1 MVSWVDYLAEPVYP
15 PPPAVPE
22 SEVSGE
28 LHLPRTNLT
37 LPVRRRL
44 EALEQPPR
52 FRSSL
57 EPNRGFAL
65 GFVVSALAGMLAYVI
80 SEYGMKPYIGSSF
93 GSIVLSD
100 FVGETFKAFCMLF
113 VAVFLWLVVPNRR
126 YGAALGGLVG
136 LGFGLG
142 YQGLS
147 SAIGQ
152 PDPGQFVLIMVFLT
166 LMDVISAALTG
177 LGAFVLIA
185 NWRRL
190 NSFVQALIGLP
201 LLFYFLAVIS
211 WMVWNALAFA
221 VRPNMAAEWVVD
233 IVIVIPLFAFML
245 RDFLGGHFNFQNFL
259 EPLPEPSP
267 PSLLEGPPPPPP
279 PPQPQS

>member
-1 MVSWVDYLAEPVYP
+1 VGEPVYP
-15 PPPAVPE
+15 PPPPPAP
-22 SEVSGE
+22 SSGFGE
-28 LHLPRTNLT
+28 GGVHGPRTNLFM
-37 LPVRRRL
+37 PVRRRL

-65 GFVVSALAGMLAYVI
+65 GFVVSVPAGLLAYVI
-80 SEYGMKPYIGSSF
+80 YLYGMKPYIGSSF
-93 GSIVLSD
+93 GSIVFSD
-100 FVGETFKAFCMLF
+100 LIGETFKAFCMLF
-113 VAVFLWLVVPNRR
+113 VVVSLWLVVPNRR
-126 YGAALGGLVG
+126 YGAALGALVG

-152 PDPGQFVLIMVFLT
+152 PDAGQFVLVMIFLT
-166 LMDVISAALTG
+166 LMDVISAALIG
-177 LGAFVLIA
+177 LGLFVLIA
-185 NWRRL
+185 NRERF
-190 NSFVQALIGLP
+190 NSFVRALVGLP

-221 VRPNMAAEWVVD
+221 ARPNMALEWVLD
-233 IVIVIPLFAFML
+233 IVIAIPLFAFIL
-245 RDFLGGHFNFQNFL
+245 RDFLGGHFNFENFL

-267 PSLLEGPPPPPP
+267 LSLLEGPPLP
-279 PPQPQS
+279 PPQSES

>member
-1 MVSWVDYLAEPVYP
+1 MVLWVGYLAEPFYP
-15 PPPAVPE
+15 PPPPVPE
-22 SEVSGE
+22 SQVSGGF
-28 LHLPRTNLT
+28 HLPRTNLT

-52 FRSSL
+52 FRSGL

-65 GFVVSALAGMLAYVI
+65 GFAVSVPAGMLAYII
-80 SEYGMKPYIGSSF
+80 SAYGMKPYIGSSF
-93 GSIVLSD
+93 GSVVLSD
-100 FVGETFKAFCMLF
+100 FIGETFKALCMLF

-126 YGAALGGLVG
+126 YGAALGALVG

-147 SAIGQ
+147 CVIGQ
-152 PDPGQFVLIMVFLT
+152 PDAGQAIMIMVFLT
-166 LMDVISAALTG
+166 LMDVISATLTG
-177 LGAFVLIA
+177 LGVFVLIA
-185 NWRRL
+185 TRRKL
-190 NSFVQALIGLP
+190 NSFFRALVGLP

-221 VRPNMAAEWVVD
+221 VRPNMAAEWVLD
-233 IVIVIPLFAFML
+233 IIIAVPLFAFFL
-245 RDFLGGHFNFQNFL
+245 RDFLGGHFNFQHFL

-267 PSLLEGPPPPPP
+267 SSLREGPPLPPP
-279 PPQPQS
+279 PPQPES